1 MFGVTVSY
9 IYVNFFTA
17 KADDE
22 ILLAGENRVGLILYA
37 AKCAY
42 ISGKDEGKKFRYLRE
57 ISDLWAAKG
66 WNPHDKRI
74 ILEAVNYLFNL
85 TDPMYS
91 SQIIEYIENLSM
103 TKEDSEMYVSV
114 FERVYTEKGRL
125 EGIQEGRLEGIQ
137 EGRLEGI
144 QEGRLEGIQEGK
156 LEGIQEG
163 RLEGIQEGRLE
174 GIEEGRLEGIQ
185 EGKQEII
192 RKMLACEM
200 PFDTISK
207 ITGFS
212 RDDIDGIEQRND

>member
-9 IYVNFFTA
+9 IYVNFFA
-17 KADDE
+17 AEADDE
-22 ILLAGENRVGLILYA
+22 ILMAGENRVGLILYA

-91 SQIIEYIENLSM
+91 SQIVEYIENLSM

-125 EGIQEGRLEGIQ
+125 EGIEEGRLEGI
-137 EGRLEGI
+137 E
-144 QEGRLEGIQEGK
+144 
-156 LEGIQEG
+156 
-163 RLEGIQEGRLE
+163 EGRLE

-192 RKMLACEM
+192 RKMLAYKM

-212 RDDIDGIEQRND
+212 RDDIDGMEQRND